1 MQIDCTI
8 RVVTRN
14 INIAHGAGQHGH
26 AVSAQAGDVRP
37 REVLLIGDQPVVKQ
51 FLKAAPS
58 VRSACPKRWTARK
71 WPRSRR
77 WSRLGRTTAASGNPW
92 CANADPAHAGLLGR
106 KAVKRHRARV
116 HEVMHTLPASARRY
130 IGSQSAM

>member
-1 MQIDCTI
+1 MLF
-8 RVVTRN
+8 RRKLVMF
-14 INIAHGAGQHGH
+14 G
-26 AVSAQAGDVRP
+26 P
-37 REVLLIGDQPVVKQ
+37 REVLLISAQPVVKQ

-71 WPRSRR
+71 WPGSRR

-106 KAVKRHRARV
+106 KAVKRHRTRV

-130 IGSQSAM
+130 IGSHSAM